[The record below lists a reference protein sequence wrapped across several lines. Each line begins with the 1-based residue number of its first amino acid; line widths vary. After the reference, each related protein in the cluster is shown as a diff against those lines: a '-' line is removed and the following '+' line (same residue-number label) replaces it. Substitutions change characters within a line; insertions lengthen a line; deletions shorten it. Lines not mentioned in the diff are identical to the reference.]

1 MTKEEFKFI
10 LDRQQSSGLSV
21 RDFCE
26 NEAYTLSSFNYWK
39 SKFGFVRNHQK
50 ACVSD
55 FHPIEIKNTTQ
66 DLPTR
71 VKEDGFNI
79 EVVFP
84 SGLKIRLKDI
94 RDLESASSI
103 INKTMAAYVLSE

>member
-1 MTKEEFKFI
+1 M
-10 LDRQQSSGLSV
+10 SV

-39 SKFGFVRNHQK
+39 SKFGFVRSYQK
-50 ACVSD
+50 ADVSD

-66 DLPTR
+66 DLSIRT
-71 VKEDGFNI
+71 KEDGFKI

-94 RDLESASSI
+94 RDLESASAI

>member
-39 SKFGFVRNHQK
+39 SKFGFVRNYQK
-50 ACVSD
+50 V
-55 FHPIEIKNTTQ
+55 
-66 DLPTR
+66 DLPTFTGQK
-71 VKEDGFNI
+71 VKQYLNNLHFYDYTT
-79 EVVFP
+79 
-84 SGLKIRLKDI
+84 
-94 RDLESASSI
+94 A
-103 INKTMAAYVLSE
+103 KTLQY